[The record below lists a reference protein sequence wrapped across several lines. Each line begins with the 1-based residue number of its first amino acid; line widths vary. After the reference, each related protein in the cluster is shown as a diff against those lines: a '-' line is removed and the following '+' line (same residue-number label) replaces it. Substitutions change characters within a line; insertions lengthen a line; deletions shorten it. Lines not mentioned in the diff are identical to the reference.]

1 MFVAGDALTGPK
13 FAIDAIAGGKQAAIS
28 LNRYVWGNNLTSG
41 RDRREYTYIDK
52 DNLNIMSY
60 DTDVRQKSAIDLS
73 KKKTMRDERGIFT
86 EERVRVE
93 TARCLKCGAAHV
105 DESQCIGCGSREKK
119 VLGGTDIQVLS
130 IGY

>member
-41 RDRREYTYIDK
+41 RDRREYT
-52 DNLNIMSY
+52 Y